1 MNKWKT
7 VALGA
12 LLLWVATIALGAFMI
27 TREVTT
33 LEEDGR
39 AVIDFNQGEVDFTLE
54 EMRGL
59 LETVHDIVL
68 ALDGDDMA
76 GVADAVDGKGVAE
89 AMANTPK
96 SILAKIPLE
105 FRTLGMA
112 MHGGF
117 EEIGTAAAA
126 EDADTGK
133 IVELLGDQIGR
144 CVACHASYKLP

>member
-7 VALGA
+7 IALGA
-12 LLLWVATIALGAFMI
+12 LFLWVATIALGAFMV

-33 LEEDGR
+33 LDEDGR
-39 AVIDFNQGEVDFTLE
+39 AVINFNEGEVAFTLA

-68 ALDGDDMA
+68 ALDDDDMA
-76 GVADAVDGKGVAE
+76 GVVLAVEGKTVVD

-96 SILAKIPLE
+96 SMLAKIPLE
-105 FRTLGMA
+105 FRTLGMS

-117 EEIGTAAAA
+117 EEIGATAAAEGA
-126 EDADTGK
+126 NTAQ
-133 IVELLGDQIGR
+133 IVTLLGDQIGR